1 MGRPL
6 PSAVARPA
14 TQSCRYVYGKLSMM
28 LQPHPLSGHN
38 LFASRDLEETC
49 HYVSDLLWPHRM
61 RLLNGQNSVDTRLDG
76 IQLDCVELFCLQY
89 GAEVQLEP
97 GEIDDFY
104 LVQTTLAGN
113 GLVVNGTRQA
123 ATRAGITTI
132 VSPTEPT
139 TTRMDAD
146 CQRLIL
152 RIRRDLVESR
162 ISRLLQ
168 KEVKSPLI
176 FDLELS
182 RRNGTDAAWLRTL
195 DCICQQYSLHDQ
207 CLSVGSIRR
216 QFAELLITQLL
227 NTQPHNYS
235 EQLQGGTLTALP
247 AHVRRARDYIDAH
260 LGDSLSMA
268 ELADAVG
275 VSARTLQNGFQRFM
289 EQTPTEYI
297 REQRL
302 QRAHTELQQA
312 DPTQSGVTDILFSLG
327 ISNPGRFAQIYRQ
340 RYGCLPS
347 ATLNGTAR
355 N

>member
-1 MGRPL
+1 
-6 PSAVARPA
+6 
-14 TQSCRYVYGKLSMM
+14 MM

-38 LFASRDLEETC
+38 IFASQDLEETR

-61 RLLNGQNSVDTRLDG
+61 RLLNGQKQIATRLDG
-76 IQLDCVELFCLQY
+76 IKLDSVELFCLQY

-97 GEIDDFY
+97 GEINDFY

-113 GLVVNGTRQA
+113 GLVVNGQRQA
-123 ATRAGITTI
+123 ATRAGSTTI

-152 RIRRDLVESR
+152 RVRRDLVENR
-162 ISRLLQ
+162 LARLLQ
-168 KEVKSPLI
+168 REIRSPLI

-207 CLSVGSIRR
+207 CLGVESIRR

-235 EQLQGGTLTALP
+235 ELLSQDSKSALP
-247 AHVRRARDYIDAH
+247 VHVRRARDYIDAH
-260 LGDSLSMA
+260 LGEPLSLA
-268 ELADAVG
+268 ELADTAG
-275 VSARTLQNGFQRFM
+275 VSARTLQNGFQRFLN
-289 EQTPTEYI
+289 QTPTEYI
-297 REQRL
+297 RDQRL
-302 QRAHTELQQA
+302 QRAHHALRQA
-312 DPTQSGVTDILFSLG
+312 DPATTRVTDILFNLG
-327 ISNPGRFAQIYRQ
+327 ISNPGRFAQLYRQ

-347 ATLNGTAR
+347 DTLNGR
-355 N
+355 EPG

>member
-1 MGRPL
+1 
-6 PSAVARPA
+6 
-14 TQSCRYVYGKLSMM
+14 M
-28 LQPHPLSGHN
+28 LQPHPLSGHT
-38 LFASRDLEETC
+38 LFASQDLEETR
-49 HYVSDLLWPHRM
+49 HYVSDLLWPHQM
-61 RLLNGQNSVDTRLDG
+61 RLLDGQSSIDTRLDG

-104 LVQTTLAGN
+104 LVQTTLAGK

-123 ATRAGITTI
+123 RTRAGITTI

-152 RIRRDLVESR
+152 RVRRDLVENR
-162 ISRLLQ
+162 VARMLQ
-168 KEVKSPLI
+168 REIKSPLV

-207 CLSVGSIRR
+207 CLGAESIRR
-216 QFAELLITQLL
+216 QFAELLITQLI

-235 EQLQGGTLTALP
+235 ERLQAGSHTALP
-247 AHVRRARDYIDAH
+247 AHVRRARDYIDTH
-260 LGDSLSMA
+260 LGEPLSLA
-268 ELADAVG
+268 ELADATG
-275 VSARTLQNGFQRFM
+275 VSARTLQNGFQRFLD
-289 EQTPTEYI
+289 QTPTEYI

-302 QRAHTELQQA
+302 QRAHLELRQA
-312 DPTQSGVTDILFSLG
+312 DPASTRVTEILLNLG
-327 ISNPGRFAQIYRQ
+327 ISNPGRFAQLYRQ

-347 ATLNGTAR
+347 DTLNGKTP